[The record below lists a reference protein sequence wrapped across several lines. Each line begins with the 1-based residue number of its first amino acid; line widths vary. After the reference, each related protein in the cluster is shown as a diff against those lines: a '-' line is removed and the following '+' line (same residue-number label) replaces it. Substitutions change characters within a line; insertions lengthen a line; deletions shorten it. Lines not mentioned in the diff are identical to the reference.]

1 MGDKGIERRLCQRF
15 KIPGATVS
23 YRKERLFSSKTKID
37 EEFCPV
43 LDLSRGGL
51 RFLTQKPLK
60 FKSKIRLQLSIPG
73 ERLPLDLKGRV
84 RWSTFNAGKSYKY
97 QAGVQFN
104 PYGLE
109 KDQNPPQVLTKIV
122 GLEQKFV
129 EPEAAAGP
137 GLDAVD
143 PGVQPDEADGQAD
156 HDTGHDRQVVD

>member
-1 MGDKGIERRLCQRF
+1 MGEKEVERRLCQRF

-23 YRKERLFSSKTKID
+23 YRKEGFFSSKARTD

-43 LDLSRGGL
+43 LDLSRGGV

-60 FKSKIRLQLSIPG
+60 FKSRIFLQLSIPG
-73 ERLPLDLKGRV
+73 ERVPLDLRGRV

-109 KDQNPPQVLTKIV
+109 KRQNAPQTLTKLV
-122 GLEQKFV
+122 ALETKFV
-129 EPEAAAGP
+129 EPEAPGAPPQAG
-137 GLDAVD
+137 
-143 PGVQPDEADGQAD
+143 
-156 HDTGHDRQVVD
+156 

>member
-1 MGDKGIERRLCQRF
+1 MGDKSVERRLCQRF

-23 YRKERLFSSKTKID
+23 YRKNRLFSSKSRTE

-43 LDLSRGGL
+43 LDLSRGGV

-60 FKSKIRLQLSIPG
+60 FKSKICLQLSIPG
-73 ERLPLDLKGRV
+73 ERAPLDLKGRV

-109 KDQNPPQVLTKIV
+109 KDQNVPQTLTKIV
-122 GLEQKFV
+122 ALEQKFV
-129 EPEAAAGP
+129 ETETPAGP
-137 GLDAVD
+137 PKTSEFGA
-143 PGVQPDEADGQAD
+143 
-156 HDTGHDRQVVD
+156 

>member
-23 YRKERLFSSKTKID
+23 YRKEKLFSSKKKID

-43 LDLSRGGL
+43 LDLSRGGV

-60 FKSKIRLQLSIPG
+60 FKSKICLQLSIPG
-73 ERLPLDLKGRV
+73 ERIPLDLKGRV

-109 KDQNPPQVLTKIV
+109 KGQNVPQTLTKLV
-122 GLEQKFV
+122 ALEQKFV
-129 EPEAAAGP
+129 EPEAAPGP
-137 GLDAVD
+137 GKA
-143 PGVQPDEADGQAD
+143 GEFGA
-156 HDTGHDRQVVD
+156 

>member
-73 ERLPLDLKGRV
+73 ERLPLNLKGRV

-109 KDQNPPQVLTKIV
+109 KDQNVPQVLTTIV

-129 EPEAAAGP
+129 GTESAAGP
-137 GLDAVD
+137 GQTSDFGA
-143 PGVQPDEADGQAD
+143 
-156 HDTGHDRQVVD
+156 